1 MRLARWQGPDG
12 PRVVAVLGS
21 GLADLGAMLLINGIP
36 ADGMR
41 ALIREWEHLLPMVQE
56 EVARKERDDRLLPLV
71 ESELLLPVEGF
82 GRVIGIGHN
91 YRAHVAEMGKSVPK
105 VPEMFLRLPS
115 SLVPPYGQIVLPAA
129 SPELDLEVELAVVI
143 GQGGRSLGEGEALAA
158 VFGYTV
164 ANDVSVRD
172 FQHRTSQWT
181 AGKNFDRTAPVG
193 PWIVTR
199 DEIKDPQALTLS
211 SEVNGEPMQEAST
224 ADMIFPVSR
233 LVAEASRFTTLEAG
247 DLILSGTP
255 SGTGSGREPPRW
267 LKSGD
272 LVTVSVGGIGSLANR
287 VVAERAS

>member
-1 MRLARWQGPDG
+1 M
-12 PRVVAVLGS
+12 VAVQAA
-21 GLADLGAMLLINGIP
+21 GLADLGGLLLINGLP

-41 ALIREWEHLLPMVQE
+41 ALIREWEQLLPLVQE

-71 ESELLLPVEGF
+71 ESELLLPVEGC

-91 YRAHVAEMGKSVPK
+91 YQAHVAEMGKTVPK

-143 GQGGRSLGEGEALAA
+143 GQGGRSLGEGDALAA

-193 PWIVTR
+193 PWIVTQ

-211 SEVNGEPMQEAST
+211 SEVNGERMQEAST

-247 DLILSGTP
+247 DLILTGTP

-267 LKSGD
+267 LRSGD